1 MYLEAAQQLETAI
14 EQCLWT
20 CIELYEDEL
29 YADMAR
35 HFAQLLAELQHIHY
49 IDYSFRVLVDPET
62 CLPQARLLLRSLQ
75 HAQARKTSKRK
86 LLTHRQILRIWL
98 RQHKAFAHDFLP
110 ATF

>member
-1 MYLEAAQQLETAI
+1 MHLEAAQQLETAI

-29 YADMAR
+29 YADMAH

-62 CLPQARLLLRSLQ
+62 CLRTTFYLP
-75 HAQARKTSKRK
+75 HFK
-86 LLTHRQILRIWL
+86 
-98 RQHKAFAHDFLP
+98 FVAHVATYITRREQYA
-110 ATF
+110 ATFIFK